1 MCIWN
6 GGHMCE
12 YSNGSGKSRIIKRKA
27 GISMN
32 GINYSSLLSNTNIFS
47 GQTKS
52 VQDET
57 KYKTGSLKEKESGT
71 VENSDR
77 DTVEING
84 QSRVQKAGY
93 DKPKYVQQRPEQKY
107 KALDAN
113 GVQEG
118 IKLSDAA
125 MDLLKELREKYGN
138 MEISVAKWST
148 DEEQDY
154 YARGCKKDY
163 SVLIDPELLEKMAAD
178 ESVRAE
184 YEAVLDQAG
193 DKSAELKEAL
203 GEDADK
209 IKSFSISMDANGK
222 ISYAVQL
229 IKDFEERNAKRAE
242 SAEKSAEEIREE
254 RLEERRAKKREDEKE
269 RLERITADSMDELI
283 EKIKNKFYPVEEE
296 MVVEEI
302 PVEDSVEE

>member
-1 MCIWN
+1 
-6 GGHMCE
+6 
-12 YSNGSGKSRIIKRKA
+12 
-27 GISMN
+27 MN

-269 RLERITADSMDELI
+269 RLERITASSIEELI
-283 EKIKNKFYPVEEE
+283 QMVKERLNPEQEKESEAAEEE
-296 MVVEEI
+296 IQTEK
-302 PVEDSVEE
+302 

>member
-1 MCIWN
+1 
-6 GGHMCE
+6 
-12 YSNGSGKSRIIKRKA
+12 
-27 GISMN
+27 MN

-269 RLERITADSMDELI
+269 RLERITAESMDELI

>member
-1 MCIWN
+1 
-6 GGHMCE
+6 
-12 YSNGSGKSRIIKRKA
+12 
-27 GISMN
+27 MN

-118 IKLSDAA
+118 IKLSDSA

-203 GEDADK
+203 GENADK

-254 RLEERRAKKREDEKE
+254 RLEERKAKKREDEKE

>member
-1 MCIWN
+1 
-6 GGHMCE
+6 
-12 YSNGSGKSRIIKRKA
+12 
-27 GISMN
+27 MN

-254 RLEERRAKKREDEKE
+254 RLEERKAKKREDEKE

-283 EKIKNKFYPVEEE
+283 EKIMNKFYPVEEE

>member
-1 MCIWN
+1 
-6 GGHMCE
+6 
-12 YSNGSGKSRIIKRKA
+12 
-27 GISMN
+27 MN

-229 IKDFEERNAKRAE
+229 IKDFEERNAKREE

>member
-1 MCIWN
+1 
-6 GGHMCE
+6 
-12 YSNGSGKSRIIKRKA
+12 
-27 GISMN
+27 MN

-283 EKIKNKFYPVEEE
+283 EKIKNTFNPVEEE
-296 MVVEEI
+296 IVVEEV
-302 PVEDSVEE
+302 PAEDSVEE

>member
-1 MCIWN
+1 
-6 GGHMCE
+6 
-12 YSNGSGKSRIIKRKA
+12 
-27 GISMN
+27 MN

-113 GVQEG
+113 SVQEG